1 MKRFLIVLTLL
12 AVTLSACVSVPV
24 DPAAGTEA
32 PANEAPQ
39 EAPAGTETQA
49 PTEEMP
55 SMTEAPNPDD
65 PVTSEDTPGAP
76 EDTEP
81 SPLDP
86 LPNEENLIRGN
97 VFLEEVDML
106 VLESFPVQIVLHLQG
121 HLPSPC
127 HNLRAEVSEPDDQNR
142 IQVEVYSLVDP
153 AVMCAQVL
161 EEFDTRI
168 SLGSYPS
175 GDYTVWVNGEQVG
188 EFTS

>member
-12 AVTLSACVSVPV
+12 AISVSACVSVPV

-32 PANEAPQ
+32 PANEVPQ
-39 EAPAGTETQA
+39 EAPAEET
-49 PTEEMP
+49 P
-55 SMTEAPNPDD
+55 SMTEAPNPNE
-65 PVTSEDTPGAP
+65 PVSSEDTPSAP
-76 EDTEP
+76 EDSEP

-86 LPNEENLIRGN
+86 LPNEEDLIRGN
-97 VFLEEVDML
+97 VFLEEADVL

-142 IQVEVYSLVDP
+142 IEVEVYSLVDP

-168 SLGSYPS
+168 NLGSYPS